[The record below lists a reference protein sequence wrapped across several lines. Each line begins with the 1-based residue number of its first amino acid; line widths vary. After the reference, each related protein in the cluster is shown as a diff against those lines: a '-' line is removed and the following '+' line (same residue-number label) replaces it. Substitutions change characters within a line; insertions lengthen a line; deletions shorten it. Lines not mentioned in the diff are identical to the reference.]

1 MPVLSPPA
9 PHLAEQRPTASRRR
23 TRLVLAAM
31 LLAVLTL
38 SGCYKADVKVT
49 VNRNDTMSGD
59 IFIGVGPTAGSEALD
74 NLDPGT
80 IMTIVPGA
88 VVTDHKDNSGYRGR
102 NIKFTNVPL
111 DSLSNPAL
119 KELVGVEIKVTRS
132 GEQFILD
139 GSFDGTLT
147 QSSGAGQDATQIH
160 ATFTF
165 PGPVGETN
173 GTIGED
179 NRTVTWAPAGG
190 EKIEM
195 TAVAAAV
202 PANLMLT
209 YVAYGAGSLV
219 ALILAVLA
227 YRRFAPEPTPESAE
241 PEVPVA
247 KELRSKTQPK
257 VRTRAVKAPKGPVE
271 THDAAPAR
279 QIVAPPTNWWS
290 ALDEPD
296 PSAPTTQSP
305 TAPPPLG
312 PDGNQV
318 PLAHGEQGTPAYTA
332 PNERTHP

>member
-1 MPVLSPPA
+1 VPVLSPPA

-31 LLAVLTL
+31 LFAVLTL
-38 SGCYKADVKVT
+38 SGCYKADVNVT

-59 IFIGVGPTAGSEALD
+59 IFIGVGPTAGSEAVD
-74 NLDPGT
+74 SLDPGT

-102 NIKFTNVPL
+102 KIKFTNVPL

-119 KELVGVEIKVTRS
+119 KELVGVDIKVTRS
-132 GEQFILD
+132 GEQFILE

-147 QSSGAGQDATQIH
+147 QSSGTSGAGQDATQIH
-160 ATFTF
+160 ATFSF

-173 GTIGED
+173 GTVGED

-209 YVAYGAGSLV
+209 YVAIGAGSLLV
-219 ALILAVLA
+219 LVLVVLA
-227 YRRFAPEPTPESAE
+227 YRRFAPEPTPASAE
-241 PEVPVA
+241 PKVPVA

-257 VRTRAVKAPKGPVE
+257 VRTRSVKAPRGPVE

-296 PSAPTTQSP
+296 S
-305 TAPPPLG
+305 
-312 PDGNQV
+312 DGNQAS
-318 PLAHGEQGTPAYTA
+318 LAHGEQGTPAFTA

>member
-1 MPVLSPPA
+1 MSVLSPPA

-31 LLAVLTL
+31 LFAVLTL

-74 NLDPGT
+74 NLDPAT

-88 VVTDHKDNSGYRGR
+88 VVADYKDSSGYRGR
-102 NIKFTNVPL
+102 KITFKSVPL

-119 KELVGVEIKVTRS
+119 KELVGVDIKVTRS
-132 GEQFILD
+132 GEQFVLGGTFD
-139 GSFDGTLT
+139 GSLT
-147 QSSGAGQDATQIH
+147 QASGAGQDATQIH

-165 PGPVGETN
+165 PGPVGSTN
-173 GTIGED
+173 GTVGKD

-195 TAVAAAV
+195 SAVAAAV

-209 YVAYGAGSLV
+209 YVAIGAGSLV
-219 ALILAVLA
+219 ALILAWLA
-227 YRRFAPEPTPESAE
+227 WRRFAPEPTPAGAE
-241 PEVPVA
+241 PEAPVA
-247 KELRSKTQPK
+247 KELRSKSQPK
-257 VRTRAVKAPKGPVE
+257 VRTRAVKAPRGPVE

-290 ALDEPD
+290 ALDD
-296 PSAPTTQSP
+296 P
-305 TAPPPLG
+305 G
-312 PDGNQV
+312 PDGNEV
-318 PLAHGEQGTPAYTA
+318 PLAHGEQGTPAFTA